1 MKVLNEERDYENL
14 ELFLDGAEELVGM
27 MNSQWWEIK

>member
-27 MNSQWWEIK
+27 MNSQ

>member
-27 MNSQWWEIK
+27 KNSQ